1 MTQADE
7 MDYSTNK
14 KEKNMG
20 NRRST
25 KQLKDILERWSAQN
39 QLRVKE
45 STYNR
50 YQYLI
55 HSNILPYLGEYR
67 VSEITTELMQN
78 YIHFLLTDNNLRTPL
93 SPKTVRDTVAVVK
106 QALRFARTLG
116 IESPCDAAALT
127 IRMEKTELRVLTQEE
142 YRRLVNR
149 LLGSESLVD
158 AGILL
163 ALFTGLRIG
172 ELCALR
178 WDNINLDEKY
188 IAIKYTMQRVQ
199 NRSDGTSTKT
209 KVILTSPKSFSSV
222 REIPLPDFLI
232 SYLRAFERTDTSFFL
247 TGCPAKYIE
256 PRNLEYQFKRILT
269 ELDIEMTHFHTLRH
283 TFATRCIESQ
293 FDVKTLSEIL
303 GHSSVNMTLNRYVH
317 PSLENKRKQMDKLG
331 GMFCAM

>member
-1 MTQADE
+1 
-7 MDYSTNK
+7 
-14 KEKNMG
+14 MG

-25 KQLKDILERWSAQN
+25 KQLKDIMERWSAQN
-39 QLRVKE
+39 RMRVKE

-67 VSEITTELMQN
+67 VSEITTELLQN
-78 YIHFLLTDNNLRTPL
+78 YIHFLLTDSHTRTPL
-93 SPKTVRDTVAVVK
+93 SPKTVRDTVAVIK
-106 QALRFARTLG
+106 QVLRFARTLG
-116 IESPCDAAALT
+116 IEAPCDVAALT
-127 IRMEKTELRVLTQEE
+127 VRMEKAELRVLNTEE
-142 YRRLVNR
+142 YQRLVNR
-149 LLGSESLVD
+149 LFGSESLVD

-178 WDNINLDEKY
+178 WDNIDLEAMY
-188 IAIKYTMQRVQ
+188 ITIKYTMQRIQ
-199 NRSDGTSTKT
+199 DKSDATSTRT
-209 KVILTSPKSFSSV
+209 KVILTSPKSYCSV
-222 REIPLPDFLI
+222 REIPLPDFLV
-232 SYLRAFERTDTSFFL
+232 SYLREFKKTDASFFL
-247 TGCPAKYIE
+247 TGCPDKYIE

-269 ELDIEMTHFHTLRH
+269 DLDIESTNFHTLRH

-331 GMFCAM
+331 GLFCAL